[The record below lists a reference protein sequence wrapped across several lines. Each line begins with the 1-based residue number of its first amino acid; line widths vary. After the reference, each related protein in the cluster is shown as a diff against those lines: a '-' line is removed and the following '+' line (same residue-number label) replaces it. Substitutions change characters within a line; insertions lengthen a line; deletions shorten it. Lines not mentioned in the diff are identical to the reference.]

1 MNRKLIIATVIVFG
15 ISTYFGVANPVQKE
29 MKPWTQWT
37 LKDTDKMLK
46 DSPWAKMQVETDTT
60 ELFYS
65 PTSDPRMTRNAP
77 NANARLEEGATN
89 QETSIKYGIRF
100 FSARPIRQA
109 FARNIELQQKL
120 DSESTARLHQFA
132 EMESPLS
139 IIVAVTFDSADR
151 RVLGKAMQ
159 AFNSAGASTLK
170 NSVYLE
176 RSDGKRVFLTEYVP
190 PGRDGFGAR
199 FIFLRNVDER
209 PFITSEAGEI
219 RFIAELTSTMKLNMR
234 FKVADM
240 MLNGKLEY

>member
-1 MNRKLIIATVIVFG
+1 MNRKVIIATLIVFG
-15 ISTYFGVANPVQKE
+15 ISAYFSVAHPVQKE
-29 MKPWTQWT
+29 MKPWTEWT
-37 LKDTDKMLK
+37 LKDAEKMLK
-46 DSPWAKMQVETDTT
+46 ESPWAKLQVETDTS
-60 ELFYS
+60 EMFYS

-89 QETSIKYGIRF
+89 QEMSIKYGIRF

-109 FARNIELQQKL
+109 FARSIELQQKL

-132 EMESPLS
+132 EIESPLS
-139 IIVAVTFDSADR
+139 IIVAVTFESTDR
-151 RVLGKAMQ
+151 RTLGKAMQ
-159 AFNSAGASTLK
+159 AFNSAGAGTLK
-170 NSVYLE
+170 NKAYLE

-190 PGRDGFGAR
+190 PGKDGFGAR

-209 PFITSEAGEI
+209 PFLTSDAGEV
-219 RFIAELTSTMKLNMR
+219 RFFAELTDKMKLNMR